1 MVKTGKYTGRS
12 ANDKFIV
19 DTPAVPHRQP
29 ALAESMAKDGGV
41 LGGMLSQNKELAAS
55 MARTVLDKMPQEK
68 KDELLVQLLN
78 RNRDKLLEKGRTLA
92 AENGVRLQLCDVSA
106 RKF

>member
-1 MVKTGKYTGRS
+1 MDYRS
-12 ANDKFIV
+12 LSEVLI
-19 DTPAVPHRQP
+19 Q

>member
-1 MVKTGKYTGRS
+1 MIELKILLDEVDYRS
-12 ANDKFIV
+12 LSEVLI
-19 DTPAVPHRQP
+19 P

-68 KDELLVQLLN
+68 KDELAAN
-78 RNRDKLLEKGRTLA
+78 RRTTAL
-92 AENGVRLQLCDVSA
+92 RRFLYY
-106 RKF
+106 